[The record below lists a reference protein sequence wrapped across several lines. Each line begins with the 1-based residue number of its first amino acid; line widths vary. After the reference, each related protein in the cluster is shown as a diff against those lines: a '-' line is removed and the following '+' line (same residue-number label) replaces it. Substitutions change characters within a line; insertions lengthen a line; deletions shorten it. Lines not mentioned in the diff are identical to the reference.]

1 MNRGKKEKAMKR
13 ILSAI
18 MVVCLFAAIPAGCSY
33 NGLPGGGSGGNVQVP
48 VNDGK
53 GSYTGGRLDT
63 VWDKAA
69 FMTDYLYSKDNI
81 MVSPLSL
88 YYAMAMLANGAEGE
102 TLSQIESLL
111 GADIDTVN
119 KAMKQLTLKAND
131 SKQLKSANS
140 IWYDKD
146 GLLKVNTEFAKT
158 IEDYYGAEIR
168 GLSFASSGAVR
179 EINGWVSKHTD
190 KMIPEILDRIDSDT
204 KMVLINALLF
214 DAKWSKAYEEYQVK
228 DEEFK
233 NANGGSSYVKM
244 MTSSE
249 NYYLENDYA
258 TGFIKAYENEKYSF
272 VGILPKNEGEFDISD
287 LDIKGLLDSASGQ
300 YDLSA
305 KIPEFTFE
313 YSTEMEPMLSSMGV
327 IDAFDDSRADLKGLF
342 TGMQPDENLSVD
354 RVIQK
359 TKIELTRKGTK
370 AAAATAVA
378 IKCTSLAPE
387 PTREK
392 RQVYLDRPFAFMIID
407 SENQIPIFIGK
418 VTKL

>member
-1 MNRGKKEKAMKR
+1 MKR
-13 ILSAI
+13 VLAAVLTVSLIAA
-18 MVVCLFAAIPAGCSY
+18 LFAAC
-33 NGLPGGGSGGNVQVP
+33 NGYSLPGGQNGGNGQGS

-53 GSYTGGRLDT
+53 GSYTGGSLDT

-88 YYAMAMLANGAEGE
+88 YYAMAMLANGAGGE
-102 TLSQIESLL
+102 TLSQIETLL

-119 KAMKQLTLKAND
+119 KAMKQLTQQAND

-146 GLLKVNTEFAKT
+146 GSLKVSTEFAKA

-168 GLSFASSGAVR
+168 GLSFASNSAVK

-190 KMIPEILDRIDSDT
+190 KMIPEILDRIDTDT

-214 DAKWSKAYEEYQVK
+214 DAKWSKAYEENQVK
-228 DEEFK
+228 NEKFK
-233 NANGGSSYVKM
+233 NADGGSSDVKM

-249 NYYLENDYA
+249 DYYLENDHA

-287 LDIKGLLDSASGQ
+287 LDIKSLLDSASGQ
-300 YDLSA
+300 YDLSV

-313 YSTEMEPMLSSMGV
+313 YSTEMEPMLTSMGV
-327 IDAFDDSRADLKGLF
+327 IDAFDDSRADLKGLM
-342 TGMQPDENLSVD
+342 TGMEQGENLSVD

-370 AAAATAVA
+370 AAAATAITV
-378 IKCTSLAPE
+378 KCTSLAPE
-387 PTREK
+387 PTREA
-392 RQVYLDRPFAFMIID
+392 RQVYLDKPFAFMIID
-407 SENQIPIFIGK
+407 SENQMPIFIGK
-418 VTKL
+418 VTNL